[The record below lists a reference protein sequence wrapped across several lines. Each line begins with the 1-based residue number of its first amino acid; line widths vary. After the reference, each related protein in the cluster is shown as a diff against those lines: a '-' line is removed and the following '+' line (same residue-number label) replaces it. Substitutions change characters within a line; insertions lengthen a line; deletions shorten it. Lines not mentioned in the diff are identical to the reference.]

1 MDEIEVINPKR
12 RRRSRRRKMSALQRQ
27 YFGGGRKPRRRRARR
42 NPSPVMYANPRR
54 RRKTRS
60 YRVTTRSRHIRRN
73 PVGNIMNS
81 AMDVVKDGAI
91 GVVGIGINN
100 ALGNTAADLLKVTD
114 PNLRAATKVA
124 TAVLLPTLV
133 GMVLPAFKRQAAV
146 GGAAAIAHIGALYLE
161 TNVYPKLGTT
171 VSSLL
176 SSRGN
181 GGFIGPVPPSADAEG
196 YGYMPGNRS
205 YVGYL
210 PGIRSYL
217 GVNRMPNP
225 GMMNSF

>member
-1 MDEIEVINPKR
+1 MDEIEVINPR
-12 RRRSRRRKMSALQRQ
+12 RRRKSSKRRTVRRAT
-27 YFGGGRKPRRRRARR
+27 RRRRARR
-42 NPSPVMYANPRR
+42 NPPHFMRTTSRGQRR
-54 RRKTRS
+54 RARNTVRG
-60 YRVTTRSRHIRRN
+60 YYPNPHRRRHIRRN

-181 GGFIGPVPPSADAEG
+181 GGFISPGPPSADEVKG

-210 PGIRSYL
+210 PGVRSYL